1 MQVVIDSSLAAL
13 AQWEKKGFPVFL
25 REAYGSELHLLKFV
39 EDAEVIAVMWAW
51 ESGKKLMN
59 SLITPPFS
67 PNCWL
72 TFLTEYDKPATKR
85 AKEKEV
91 QKALLAFL
99 ENAKWGYWKFYFPV
113 EYSDFQEAI
122 WKGTLPKTKY
132 TYRILDL
139 KTWEDRIDSKLRNKL
154 KRFSDFTFEVRPFVE
169 DEMKLFMASS
179 AAKGVAHEQLLM
191 KFNSLNSSSTFT
203 VIAEGGQYQ
212 AFCAIVDGVCYYLV
226 SSNAK
231 NANALSAC
239 GVKFCIE
246 ESFRRSCTAFDFEG
260 SMIPDIEVFFRAFGG
275 DLLPYFSIEGGR
287 GIGFFFRKM
296 IK

>member
-1 MQVVIDSSLAAL
+1 MQVVIESSSGAI

-25 REAYGSELHLLKFV
+25 REAYGSELLLLKFV

-72 TFLTEYDKPATKR
+72 TFLTDYDKPATKR

-91 QKALLAFL
+91 QKALLAFV
-99 ENAKWGYWKFYFPV
+99 ENGKWGYWKFDFPV
-113 EYSDFQEAI
+113 EFTDFQEAI

-139 KTWEDRIDSKLRNKL
+139 QNWEEKIDTKLRNKL
-154 KRFSDFTFEVRPFVE
+154 KRFSDFTFEVRPFGE

-179 AAKGVAHEQLLM
+179 AAKGVAHEQLLS
-191 KFNSLNSSSTFT
+191 KFNLLNSVYAFT
-203 VIAEGGQYQ
+203 VIAGGGQYQ
-212 AFCAIVDGVCYYLV
+212 AFCAIVGDICYYLV

-231 NANALSAC
+231 NDNALSAC

-246 ESFRRSCTAFDFEG
+246 EGVRRGCSSFDFEG
-260 SMIPDIEVFFRAFGG
+260 SMIPEIEVFFRSFGG

-287 GIGFFFRKM
+287 GIAYFLRKL

>member
-99 ENAKWGYWKFYFPV
+99 ENAKWGYWKFDFPI
-113 EYSDFQEAI
+113 EYTDFQEAI
-122 WKGTLPKTKY
+122 WKGTPPKTKY

-191 KFNSLNSSSTFT
+191 KFNSLNSASTFT

-231 NANALSAC
+231 IANALSAC

-260 SMIPDIEVFFRAFGG
+260 SMIPDIEVFFRSFGG

>member
-1 MQVVIDSSLAAL
+1 MQAVVESSSAAL

-25 REAYGSELHLLKFV
+25 REAYGSELLLLKFV

-72 TFLTEYDKPATKR
+72 TFLTDYDKPATKR

-91 QKALLAFL
+91 QKALLAFVG
-99 ENAKWGYWKFYFPV
+99 NGKWGYWKFDFPV
-113 EYSDFQEAI
+113 EFTDFQEAI

-139 KTWEDRIDSKLRNKL
+139 NCWEEKIDSKLRNKL
-154 KRFSDFTFEVRPFVE
+154 KRFSEFTFEVRPFVE

-179 AAKGVAHEQLLM
+179 AAKGVAHEQLLS
-191 KFNSLNSSSTFT
+191 KFNSLNSVSVFT
-203 VIAEGGQYQ
+203 VIAEAGQYQ
-212 AFCAIVDGVCYYLV
+212 AFCAIVDDVCYYLV

-231 NANALSAC
+231 NDNALSAC

-246 ESFRRSCTAFDFEG
+246 ESIRRGCLSFDFEG
-260 SMIPDIEVFFRAFGG
+260 SMIPEIEVFFRSFGG

-287 GIGFFFRKM
+287 GIGFFLRKM

>member
-1 MQVVIDSSLAAL
+1 
-13 AQWEKKGFPVFL
+13 L

-99 ENAKWGYWKFYFPV
+99 ENAKWGYWKFDFPV
-113 EYSDFQEAI
+113 EYTDFQEAI

-260 SMIPDIEVFFRAFGG
+260 SMIPDIEVFFRSFGG

>member
-99 ENAKWGYWKFYFPV
+99 ENAKWGYWKFDFPI
-113 EYSDFQEAI
+113 EYTDFQEAI

>member
-1 MQVVIDSSLAAL
+1 MRRI
-13 AQWEKKGFPVFL
+13 KP
-25 REAYGSELHLLKFV
+25 LL
-39 EDAEVIAVMWAW
+39 
-51 ESGKKLMN
+51 
-59 SLITPPFS
+59 P
-67 PNCWL
+67 
-72 TFLTEYDKPATKR
+72 
-85 AKEKEV
+85 
-91 QKALLAFL
+91 
-99 ENAKWGYWKFYFPV
+99 
-113 EYSDFQEAI
+113 DFQEAI

-260 SMIPDIEVFFRAFGG
+260 SMIPDIEVFFRSFGG

>member
-1 MQVVIDSSLAAL
+1 MQVVIESSSAAL
-13 AQWEKKGFPVFL
+13 VQWENKGFPVFL
-25 REAYGSELHLLKFV
+25 REAYGSELLLLKFV

-72 TFLTEYDKPATKR
+72 TFLTDYDKPATKR

-91 QKALLAFL
+91 QKALLAFVG
-99 ENAKWGYWKFYFPV
+99 NGKWKYWKFDFPV
-113 EYSDFQEAI
+113 EFTDFQEAI

-139 KTWEDRIDSKLRNKL
+139 QNWEEKIDSKLRNKL
-154 KRFSDFTFEVRPFVE
+154 KRFSDFTFEVRPFGE

-179 AAKGVAHEQLLM
+179 ASKGVAHEQLLSR
-191 KFNSLNSSSTFT
+191 FNSLNSASAFT

-212 AFCAIVDGVCYYLV
+212 AFCAIVNEVCYYLV

-231 NANALSAC
+231 NDNALSAC

-246 ESFRRSCTAFDFEG
+246 ESMRRGSRAFDFEG
-260 SMIPDIEVFFRAFGG
+260 SMIPEIEVFFRSFGG
-275 DLLPYFSIEGGR
+275 DLFPYFSIEGGR
-287 GIGFFFRKM
+287 GIAYFLRKI